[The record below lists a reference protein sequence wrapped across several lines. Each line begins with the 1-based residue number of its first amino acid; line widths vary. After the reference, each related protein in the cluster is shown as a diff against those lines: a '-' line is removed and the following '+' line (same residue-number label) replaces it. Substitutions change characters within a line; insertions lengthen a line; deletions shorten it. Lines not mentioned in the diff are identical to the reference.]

1 MYWYLCAHVLFTCL
15 CECFFFLFKGG
26 DILVSVV
33 CVVHEAQTLFKSIL
47 HSLSL
52 FVSVDKPSISS
63 ASRNAC
69 NNIKFECSWLM
80 LTDCPVF
87 GEYQDNPK

>member
-1 MYWYLCAHVLFTCL
+1 MNLDMYSYVCAHVLFTCL
-15 CECFFFLFKGG
+15 SECFFLFKGG

-33 CVVHEAQTLFKSIL
+33 CLVQEAQTLSKSIL

-52 FVSVDKPSISS
+52 SVSVDKPSISS

-69 NNIKFECSWLM
+69 NNIKFDVHGS
-80 LTDCPVF
+80 
-87 GEYQDNPK
+87 G